1 MKLKELVN
9 YLETIVPLSLQE
21 SYDNSGIQIGDL
33 EGDVNS
39 VLLSLDVTEEI
50 IEEAESK
57 GCRLIITHHPLI
69 FKPIKS
75 ISGKTFIER
84 IVLKAI
90 QKDISIY
97 SMHTNLDIVRGG
109 VSYRMAEK
117 LKLGN
122 IEEMIPL
129 GNKLLK
135 LVVFVP
141 ITHVEAVRDA
151 IFNAGAGHIGNYDR
165 CSYNI
170 RGEGTF
176 RAGPGSDPF
185 AGESGREHT
194 EEEIRVETVLPEH
207 LKNRVVKAM
216 VNSHPYEEV
225 AYDLYRI
232 ENTLPGTGLGCIGEL
247 KRSITDTEL
256 LERLGKLFE
265 ARVIRH
271 TPLTGKKIKK
281 LAVMGGSG
289 GAYINKALSAG
300 ADAYVTADIKYHTF
314 FEAGTDLLLIDIGH
328 YESEKPALEIL
339 HELITKKFPKFAV
352 LFSEINTNP
361 VNYSRYGKSES
372 S

>member
-1 MKLKELVN
+1 MMKLKELVN
-9 YLETIVPLSLQE
+9 YLEKIVPPAFQE
-21 SYDNSGIQIGDL
+21 SYDNSGLQLGDI
-33 EGDVNS
+33 EGDVYS

-50 IEEAESK
+50 IDEAESK
-57 GCRLIITHHPLI
+57 GCRLIVSHHPLI
-69 FKPIKS
+69 FQPLKS

-90 QKDISIY
+90 QKNISVY
-97 SMHTNLDIVRGG
+97 SMHTNLDIIRGG

-117 LKLGN
+117 LQMVN
-122 IEEMIPL
+122 VNEMIPL
-129 GNKLLK
+129 GKKLLK

-141 ITHVEAVRDA
+141 IDHVEAVRNA

-170 RGEGTF
+170 KGEGTF

-185 AGESGREHT
+185 TGESGREHT

-207 LKNRVVKAM
+207 LKDSVISAM
-216 VNSHPYEEV
+216 INSHPYEEV

-232 ENTLPGTGLGCIGEL
+232 ENTMPGAGLGCIGEL
-247 KRSITDTEL
+247 KMSITDTEL
-256 LERLGKLFE
+256 IKRLGEIFE
-265 ARVIRH
+265 TRVIRH
-271 TPLTGKKIKK
+271 STLKGKKVKK

-289 GAYINKALSAG
+289 GAYISRALSAG
-300 ADAYVTADIKYHTF
+300 ADAYITAEIKYHTF
-314 FEAGTDLLLIDIGH
+314 FEAGTDLLLVDIGH

-361 VNYSRYGKSES
+361 VNYSQVWQK
-372 S
+372 

>member
-9 YLETIVPLSLQE
+9 YLENIVPPAFQE
-21 SYDNSGIQIGDL
+21 SYDNSGIQIGDF
-33 EGDVNS
+33 EGDINS

-50 IEEAESK
+50 IDEADSK

-69 FKPIKS
+69 FQPLKN
-75 ISGKTFIER
+75 ISGKTFVEK

-90 QKDISIY
+90 KKNISIY

-117 LKLGN
+117 LQLEN

-141 ITHVEAVRDA
+141 INHAEAVRDA

-176 RAGPGSDPF
+176 RAGPESDPF
-185 AGESGREHT
+185 TGESGREHT

-207 LKNRVVKAM
+207 LKNNVIRAM
-216 VNSHPYEEV
+216 ISTHPYEEV

-232 ENTLPGTGLGCIGEL
+232 ENTMPGAGLGCIGEL
-247 KRSITDTEL
+247 KSSITDSEL
-256 LERLGKLFE
+256 IERLGKLFE

-271 TPLTGKKIKK
+271 TQLTGKTVKK

-289 GAYINKALSAG
+289 GAYINKAISAG

-314 FEAGTDLLLIDIGH
+314 FEAATTNLLFIDIGH
-328 YESEKPALEIL
+328 YESEKPALGIL
-339 HELITKKFPKFAV
+339 YELITKKFPKFAV

-361 VNYSRYGKSES
+361 VNYSQVWQK
-372 S
+372 